1 MEIIELYEKVCLLL
15 DLIDFQIFTIE
26 SSFPLEI
33 GLHEIWIEI
42 TALIQFE

>member
-1 MEIIELYEKVCLLL
+1 MEIIELHEKICLLL
-15 DLIDFQIFTIE
+15 NLTGLQIFTIE

-33 GLHEIWIEI
+33 GLHKIWIEI